1 MRIDVV
7 TLFPDMVD
15 APLSESIV
23 GRARRQGRV
32 KIGFVNPRDFAGDR
46 HRTTDDR
53 PYGGGPG
60 MIMMAEPLYQ
70 AVKSVRKRGSTVI
83 ALDPRGRKLDQK
95 LAVALSRKKHIIL
108 VCGHYEGVDSRL
120 LGKSGMELS
129 IGDYILTGGE
139 PAAVIVTDCIVRL
152 LPGVLKKAGAVAEE
166 SFGRAGLLDAPQ
178 YTRPAVWRG
187 RRVPDILL
195 SGNHKKIS
203 GWRTEQAVALTRKRR
218 PDLMKATKG
227 TKATK
232 ATARKVL

>member
-32 KIGFVNPRDFAGDR
+32 KMGFVNPRDFTRCR

-83 ALDPRGRKLDQK
+83 MLDPRGRKLDQK
-95 LAVALSRKKHIIL
+95 LASALSKKKHIVL

-120 LGKSGMELS
+120 SGWFDMELS

-139 PAAVIVTDCIVRL
+139 SAAVVVTDCIVRL
-152 LPGVLKKAGAVAEE
+152 LPGVLRKEEATVEE
-166 SFGRAGLLDAPQ
+166 SFQERLLEAPQ
-178 YTRPAVWRG
+178 YTRPAVWR
-187 RRVPDILL
+187 RLKVPEILL
-195 SGNHKKIS
+195 SGDHKKIA
-203 GWRTEQAVALTRKRR
+203 GWRAEQAVALTRKRR
-218 PDLMKATKG
+218 PDLLKG
-227 TKATK
+227 
-232 ATARKVL
+232 

>member
-32 KIGFVNPRDFAGDR
+32 KMGFVNPRDFTRCR

-83 ALDPRGRKLDQK
+83 MLDPRGRKLDQK
-95 LAVALSRKKHIIL
+95 LASALSKKKHIIL

-120 LGKSGMELS
+120 LGGFDMELS

-139 PAAVIVTDCIVRL
+139 SAAVVVADCIVRL
-152 LPGVLKKAGAVAEE
+152 LPGVLRKEEATVEE
-166 SFGRAGLLDAPQ
+166 SFQERLLEAPQ
-178 YTRPAVWRG
+178 YTRPAVWR
-187 RRVPDILL
+187 RLKVPEILL
-195 SGNHKKIS
+195 SGDHKKIA
-203 GWRTEQAVALTRKRR
+203 GWRAEQAVALTRKRR
-218 PDLMKATKG
+218 PDLLKG
-227 TKATK
+227 
-232 ATARKVL
+232 

>member
-32 KIGFVNPRDFAGDR
+32 KMCFVNPRDFARCR

-83 ALDPRGRKLDQK
+83 MLDPRGRKLDQK
-95 LAVALSRKKHIIL
+95 LASALSKKKHIIL
-108 VCGHYEGVDSRL
+108 VCGHYEGIDSRL
-120 LGKSGMELS
+120 SDGFDMELS

-139 PAAVIVTDCIVRL
+139 SAAVVVADCIVRL
-152 LPGVLKKAGAVAEE
+152 LPGVLRKEEAVVEE
-166 SFGRAGLLDAPQ
+166 SFVKRLLEAPQ
-178 YTRPAVWRG
+178 YTRPAVWR
-187 RRVPDILL
+187 RLKVPEILL
-195 SGNHKKIS
+195 SGDHKKIA
-203 GWRTEQAVALTRKRR
+203 GWRTEQAVALTKKRR
-218 PDLMKATKG
+218 PDLLK
-227 TKATK
+227 
-232 ATARKVL
+232 R

>member
-1 MRIDVV
+1 MRIDVI

-15 APLSESIV
+15 VPLSESII
-23 GRARRQGRV
+23 GRARRRGQV
-32 KIGFVNPRDFAGDR
+32 KMGFVNPRDFAAGR

-70 AVKSVRKRGSTVI
+70 AIKSVRKRGSTVI
-83 ALDPRGRKLDQK
+83 ALEPRGRKLDQK
-95 LAVALSRKKHIIL
+95 LAAALSKKKHIIL

-139 PAAVIVTDCIVRL
+139 PAAVVVTDCIVRL
-152 LPGVLKKAGAVAEE
+152 LPGVLKKEEAVAEE
-166 SFGRAGLLDAPQ
+166 SFGRVGLLEAPQ
-178 YTRPAVWRG
+178 YTRPAVWRR
-187 RRVPDILL
+187 RRVPEILL

-203 GWRTEQAVALTRKRR
+203 GWRNEQAVALTRTRR
-218 PDLMKATKG
+218 PDLLYRQK
-227 TKATK
+227 
-232 ATARKVL
+232 KVL

>member
-15 APLSESIV
+15 APLSESIM
-23 GRARRQGRV
+23 GRARRRGQV
-32 KIGFVNPRDFAGDR
+32 KMGFVNPRDFAVGR

-53 PYGGGPG
+53 PYGGGLG

-83 ALDPRGRKLDQK
+83 TLEPRGRKLDQK
-95 LAVALSRKKHIIL
+95 LAAALSKKKHIIL
-108 VCGHYEGVDSRL
+108 VCGHYEGIDSRL
-120 LGKSGMELS
+120 LGKSDMELS

-139 PAAVIVTDCIVRL
+139 PAAVVVTDCIVRL
-152 LPGVLKKAGAVAEE
+152 LPGVLKKEEAVVEE
-166 SFGRAGLLDAPQ
+166 SFGRVGLLEAPQ
-178 YTRPAVWRG
+178 YTRPAVWR
-187 RRVPDILL
+187 RLKVPEILL
-195 SGNHKKIS
+195 SGNHKKITE
-203 GWRTEQAVALTRKRR
+203 WRAEQAVAMTKKRR

-232 ATARKVL
+232 ATKIL